1 MTPRRV
7 ITYTPEPVTR
17 TRGNRCVTVGT
28 SETRTVREESAQ
40 SRLSRGRPG
49 GEEGAG
55 QEAPRYRDH
64 CIYQPILPRLPV
76 EALGGGGQRALLPAA
91 AAGRGTARKARGP
104 RSYLPLHRHQRPP
117 APDLPEA
124 PIHPKNHQRHGGRGP
139 SPLSPPCGAGEEKGP
154 EGPPREPAPPGTT
167 VPRVKLLDTL
177 VETFLQK
184 LVAAGSYQR
193 FSDCYKRLYQLQ
205 PEVTQRIYDKFITQL
220 QASVRDEISE
230 LKAEGNLEAVLNALD
245 KIVAEGEDHR
255 EPAWPCTENRR
266 SWWLCSGS
274 PSEEATAGPGAEGS
288 CGRGPGL

>member
-1 MTPRRV
+1 M
-7 ITYTPEPVTR
+7 
-17 TRGNRCVTVGT
+17 
-28 SETRTVREESAQ
+28 A
-40 SRLSRGRPG
+40 
-49 GEEGAG
+49 
-55 QEAPRYRDH
+55 EARSN
-64 CIYQPILPRLPV
+64 L
-76 EALGGGGQRALLPAA
+76 AGGGG
-91 AAGRGTARKARGP
+91 
-104 RSYLPLHRHQRPP
+104 
-117 APDLPEA
+117 
-124 PIHPKNHQRHGGRGP
+124 
-139 SPLSPPCGAGEEKGP
+139 GEEKGP

-255 EPAWPCTENRR
+255 EPAWRPSGTPAADLRSTLVPYFLQQRDALRR
-266 SWWLCSGS
+266 LVRRQ
-274 PSEEATAGPGAEGS
+274 EAESRRLAEAVAAGRRQVRELQR
-288 CGRGPGL
+288 RGQARQQAWQALHREQKELVAVLGEPE